1 MSKLDD
7 YVSKNVRIIATVIA
21 VLSSIYFMVLL
32 PMKELQ
38 DTVDTIENNHLV
50 HIGDSIEK
58 IQATQEKQ
66 GLLLERIQAQLE
78 DHSNP

>member
-38 DTVDTIENNHLV
+38 DTVDSIKNNHLV

-58 IQATQEKQ
+58 IQTTQEKQ
-66 GLLLERIQAQLE
+66 GLLLERIQVQLE